1 MAFWLVETTEQLQYL
16 QSKKYT
22 TAFVEIISLNDN
34 VFPLLNEVA
43 LVYFKPLNSTKGFIL
58 CINHTESLSL
68 NKTQVSNF
76 LKQIPTLWVRDKK
89 NALYYFPFKN
99 NFLDVN
105 FLTPTLYTPTY
116 TTTHKFIQNKNPQY
130 TNINT
135 LIPIVKHYE
144 YCEKIY
150 TDLQSF
156 FTNDLPKHFY
166 FYNDKVTLAF
176 FGVEKNGIQ
185 INKDTFNKHYEPIKN
200 EHSIV
205 NDKIYSHYNLYTT
218 TRRPSNAFNGVNFAA
233 LNKDSGARASFVSS
247 NYLVEFDISAYHP
260 TLIAKLI
267 KYNFVNKD
275 IHADFATMY
284 GVSYEKAKELTFKQ
298 LYGGIFKQYEHL
310 EFFQKTKQYINNNFK
325 TFNNLGQ
332 VIVPISSYCFEKAKL
347 DIVNPQKLFNYFIQ
361 NIETSVNT
369 LILLEIHKLLLTKKS
384 KIVLYVY
391 DSFMFDINQ
400 EEEYIINDI
409 YQIFLKFNLNVKIK
423 YGKNYNNMKKYEQ
436 L

>member
-34 VFPLLNEVA
+34 AFPLLNEVA

-89 NALYYFPFKN
+89 NALYYFPFKS
-99 NFLDVN
+99 NFLDIN
-105 FLTPTLYTPTY
+105 FLTPTLYTPTL
-116 TTTHKFIQNKNPQY
+116 TITHKFIQNKHPQY

-156 FTNDLPKHFY
+156 FTNNLPKHFH

-185 INKDTFNKHYEPIKN
+185 INKDTFNKHYEPTKN
-200 EHSIV
+200 EHSII
-205 NDKIYSHYNLYTT
+205 NDTVYSHYNLYTT
-218 TRRPSNAFNGVNFAA
+218 TRRPSNAFNGINFAA

-260 TLIAKLI
+260 QILARLINFDFGHKDVHQTFADM
-267 KYNFVNKD
+267 YN
-275 IHADFATMY
+275 TT
-284 GVSYEKAKELTFKQ
+284 YEKAKELTFKQ
-298 LYGGIFKQYEHL
+298 LYGGIFKEYEHL
-310 EFFQKTKQYINNNFK
+310 EFFQKIQTYKDNIWKEY
-325 TFNNLGQ
+325 NNLGQ
-332 VIVPISSYCFEKAKL
+332 VIVPISSYCFEKVKL
-347 DIVNPQKLFNYFIQ
+347 NEMNPQKLLNYFIQ
-361 NIETSVNT
+361 NVETSLNT
-369 LILLEIHKLLLTKKS
+369 LILLDIHKLLLTKKS

-391 DSFMFDINQ
+391 DSFMFDIVKG
-400 EEEYIINDI
+400 EEYLVKEISK
-409 YQIFLKFNLNVKIK
+409 IFTKYKLNVKTK
-423 YGKNYNNMKKYEQ
+423 YGKNYDKMKKYE
-436 L
+436 